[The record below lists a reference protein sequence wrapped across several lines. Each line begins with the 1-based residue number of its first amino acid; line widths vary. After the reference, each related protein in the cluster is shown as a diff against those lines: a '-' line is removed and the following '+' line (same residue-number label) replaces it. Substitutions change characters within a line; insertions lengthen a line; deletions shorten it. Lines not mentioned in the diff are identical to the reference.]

1 MRRSAL
7 ALLIIPVLLISG
19 CRHTNTR
26 TIQTMNELLSVI
38 EEMRSD
44 PRVMAF
50 ADSMGVLQLG
60 AGTKCL
66 DPIKH
71 TYARDG
77 RLFLYN
83 DDWGGVLELPQG
95 WIPEDDL
102 WQVGFSFHG
111 THVWSPDSTILFS
124 TYSGYSDSHTDQ
136 LEYVSESL
144 AEDGF
149 QLKAHEESLIFIGDE
164 PARCFSILARGEDGI
179 IYLGKYVT
187 VMNSSIEYSMS
198 LQYYEN
204 EEGDRIDVLKTY
216 LERYP
221 LGPEGQAPIGDCL
234 L

>member
-1 MRRSAL
+1 MKRTAL
-7 ALLIIPVLLISG
+7 ALLIIPALLFSG

-26 TIQTMNELLSVI
+26 TIQTMEELLSVI
-38 EEMRSD
+38 EEIRSD

-71 TYARDG
+71 TYTRDG

-102 WQVGFSFHG
+102 WQVAVSFHG
-111 THVWSPDSTILFS
+111 TRVWSPDSTVLMT
-124 TYSGYSDSHTDQ
+124 TYAGYTEPDTDQ
-136 LEYVSESL
+136 LEYACESL
-144 AEDGF
+144 VEDGF
-149 QLKAHEESLIFIGDE
+149 TVNAHEESWMFIGDD
-164 PARCFSILARGEDGI
+164 PARCLSILARGEGGI
-179 IYLGKYVT
+179 IYHGKYVT
-187 VMNSSIEYSMS
+187 NMNSSIEYYMS
-198 LQYYEN
+198 LQYVEK
-204 EEGDRIDVLKTY
+204 EEGDRIDVLKSY

-221 LGPEGQAPIGDCL
+221 LGPEGQAPVGDCL